1 MAWIRTI
8 APDDADGELRE
19 EYDEAVRRSGRVAQV
34 LRLSS
39 LNPGALSRWVELYK
53 HVMFGPSPLSR
64 SERELVAVV
73 VSAENH
79 CHY

>member
-1 MAWIRTI
+1 MAWIHTI
-8 APDDADGELRE
+8 DPEDAEGPLRE
-19 EYDEAVRRSGRVAQV
+19 EYDAARHRCGRVAQV

-39 LNPGALSRWVELYK
+39 LNPGSLRRWVELYK

-64 SERELVAVV
+64 AERELVATV
-73 VSAENH
+73 VSAEND